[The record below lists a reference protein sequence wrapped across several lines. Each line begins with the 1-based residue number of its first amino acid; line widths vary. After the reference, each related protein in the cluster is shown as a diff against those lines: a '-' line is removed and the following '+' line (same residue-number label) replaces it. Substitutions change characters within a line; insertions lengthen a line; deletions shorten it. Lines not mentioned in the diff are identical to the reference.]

1 MGITVKLREDHDALL
16 ELVSFFRDILRQPVA
31 PAGIDLVK
39 FRSAFSKELLAHLT
53 REDWLLYP
61 GLLQSSDKLISGTAQ
76 AFMDEMGGL
85 LSAYKAWSADW
96 PTERMTADWRTF
108 VTETSA
114 LLDALCRRIDRENNE
129 LYPLVEIV
137 ITKAA

>member
-1 MGITVKLREDHDALL
+1 MGITAKLRADHDV
-16 ELVSFFRDILRQPVA
+16 LVRLVNDFRHILQQPVA

-61 GLLQSSDKLISGTAQ
+61 SLLQSSDKVISGTAQ
-76 AFMDEMGGL
+76 RFLDEMGGL
-85 LSAYKAWSADW
+85 LTAYKTWSGEW
-96 PTERMTADWRTF
+96 PTERIVANWQKF

-114 LLDALCRRIDRENNE
+114 LLDTLAQRIDRENNE

-137 ITKAA
+137 IIKAA

>member
-1 MGITVKLREDHDALL
+1 MGITIKLRQDHDV
-16 ELVSFFRDILRQPVA
+16 LVSLVSDFRDILRQPVA

-39 FRSAFSKELLAHLT
+39 FRSGFSKELLAHLT

-61 GLLQSSDKLISGTAQ
+61 SLLQSSDKLISGTAQ
-76 AFMDEMGGL
+76 RFVDEMGGL
-85 LSAYKAWSADW
+85 LASYKAWSGQW
-96 PTERMTADWRTF
+96 PTERIIAEWPTF

-114 LLDALCRRIDRENNE
+114 LLDALAHRIDRENNE

>member
-1 MGITVKLREDHDALL
+1 MGITLKLREDHDVLVR
-16 ELVSFFRDILRQPVA
+16 LVSDFRDILRQPVA

-61 GLLQSSDKLISGTAQ
+61 SLLQSSDKAISGTAQ
-76 AFMDEMGGL
+76 KFMDEMGGL
-85 LSAYKAWSADW
+85 LAAYKAWSGEW
-96 PTERMTADWRTF
+96 PTERITADWKAF

-114 LLDALCRRIDRENNE
+114 LLDALAQRIERENNE

>member
-1 MGITVKLREDHDALL
+1 MGITLKLRDDHDALL
-16 ELVSFFRDILRQPVA
+16 KLAGVFQDILRQPVA
-31 PAGIDLVK
+31 PAGIDLVT

-61 GLLQSSDKLISGTAQ
+61 GLLQSSDKHIAATAQ

-85 LSAYKAWSADW
+85 LATYKAWSGNW
-96 PTERMTADWRTF
+96 PTERIVANWQPF

-114 LLDALCRRIDRENNE
+114 LLDALARRIDRENNE
-129 LYPLVEIV
+129 LYPLMETVFI
-137 ITKAA
+137 KAA

>member
-16 ELVSFFRDILRQPVA
+16 DLVGLFRDILREQDA

-76 AFMDEMGGL
+76 AFINEMGGL
-85 LSAYKAWSADW
+85 LAAYKAWSVDW
-96 PTERMTADWRTF
+96 PTERIVADWQTF

-114 LLDALCRRIDRENNE
+114 LLDALCQRIDRENNE

>member
-1 MGITVKLREDHDALL
+1 MGITLKLREDHDALL
-16 ELVSFFRDILRQPVA
+16 KLASIFRDILKQPIA

-61 GLLQSSDKLISGTAQ
+61 SLLQSSDKLVAGTAQ

-85 LSAYKAWSADW
+85 LAAYKAWSADW
-96 PTERMTADWRTF
+96 PTERITAEWQNF

-114 LLDALCRRIDRENNE
+114 LLDALGHRIERENNE
-129 LYPLVEIV
+129 LYPLVETV
-137 ITKAA
+137 IFKAA

>member
-1 MGITVKLREDHDALL
+1 MGITIKLREDHDALL
-16 ELVSFFRDILRQPVA
+16 ELIGLFRDILRQPIA
-31 PAGIDLVK
+31 PAGIDLVN

-61 GLLQSSDKLISGTAQ
+61 SLLQSSDKLIAGTAQ
-76 AFMDEMGGL
+76 TFMDEMGGL
-85 LSAYKAWSADW
+85 LAAYKAWSGDW
-96 PTERMTADWRTF
+96 PTERIIAHWQTF

-114 LLDALCRRIDRENNE
+114 VLDALDERIDRENNE